1 MPGVALA
8 RARLRRAVMRF
19 SRLDLPTF
27 ERPSSATSGSACSGK
42 PSGPAALVSSS
53 AARIFTPAKIAPLT
67 GNRLPI
73 PVHILGGFLGTGK
86 TSAIRAQLA
95 ARPGERVAVIVND
108 FGEAGLDAATLE
120 GSAPFRLTNIPGG
133 CVCCTAPEGFVAAL
147 GAVLEERPDRL
158 WIEPTGLARPQ
169 DLVDTIRRSP
179 HAAAVEL
186 APVVVLVDPAR
197 LGAAASAS
205 ERELIAEQTGIAD
218 VLVAN
223 RTDLCSD
230 DALARFDA
238 LVAGLW
244 PGPLAVHRTTHGR
257 LPPRGA
263 RLAPRRGRAPA
274 ARGRGGAHRHAHAHD
289 STAGYGARSFRWSPE
304 SVFSRE
310 RLARAALRASQGLA
324 GAKLARLK
332 GIFRTQEGFL
342 LLEVAGGA
350 LHEERSHHRRDSR
363 ADVIFEGADAAAA
376 AERLAGWLAGAALS
390 EREVGARAE
399 EIELALPDGRVR
411 IVRRAELVA
420 LPGGIDD
427 VARSCRSARAL
438 PRASRALLDAHGV
451 PRGGS
456 AVLCAADGFASE
468 PVPLAA
474 LREGLLVHSQGEAAL
489 PREQGGPFRL
499 LIPDGVAGAPS
510 ACANV
515 KAVVRIVVKSA

>member
-1 MPGVALA
+1 
-8 RARLRRAVMRF
+8 MRF
-19 SRLDLPTF
+19 SRLDLPTL

-42 PSGPAALVSSS
+42 PSGPAALVSSA
-53 AARIFTPAKIAPLT
+53 AARIFTGAKIAPLA
-67 GNRLPI
+67 GDRMPV

-86 TSAIRAQLA
+86 TTAIRAQLA

-108 FGEAGLDAATLE
+108 FGEAGLDATTLE
-120 GSAPFRLTNIPGG
+120 GSAPFQLTNIPGG

-147 GAVLEERPDRL
+147 GAVLAERPDRL

-179 HAAAVEL
+179 HAAAFEL

-205 ERELIAEQTGIAD
+205 ERELIEEQTGVAD

-230 DALARFDA
+230 EALARFDA
-238 LVAGLW
+238 LAASLW
-244 PGPLAVHRTTHGR
+244 PGPLAVHHTTHGR
-257 LPPRGA
+257 LPREALEWPPGEGA
-263 RLAPRRGRAPA
+263 RLPRA
-274 ARGRGGAHRHAHAHD
+274 AEGAHDHGHD
-289 STAGYGARSFRWSPE
+289 TTAGYGARSFRWSPAL
-304 SVFSRE
+304 VFSHE

-324 GAKLARLK
+324 GAPLARLK

-342 LLEVAGGA
+342 RIEVAGGS
-350 LHEERSHHRRDSR
+350 LHEERSLHRRDSR
-363 ADVIFEGADAAAA
+363 ADVIFEGPDAKDA
-376 AERLAGWLAGAALS
+376 AERFAGWLAGAALT
-390 EREVGARAE
+390 ERELGTSGE

-411 IVRRAELVA
+411 IVRRAELAA
-420 LPGGIDD
+420 LPGGVPD
-427 VARSCRSARAL
+427 VGALVPKRSGAAARVG
-438 PRASRALLDAHGV
+438 ALLDAHAV
-451 PRGGS
+451 PAAGS

-474 LREGLLVHSQGEAAL
+474 LREGLLVHSQGDAPL

-510 ACANV
+510 ACSNV